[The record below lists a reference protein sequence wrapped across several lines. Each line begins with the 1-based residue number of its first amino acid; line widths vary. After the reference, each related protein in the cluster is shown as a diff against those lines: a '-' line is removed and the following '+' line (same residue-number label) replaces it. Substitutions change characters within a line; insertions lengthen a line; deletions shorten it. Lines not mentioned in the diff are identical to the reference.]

1 MKSLLLASLI
11 PALVVSTYAQEAPA
25 FAIKAAFVPLDK
37 ENGKN
42 FVGAVVAANA
52 TQIEYRNPITAPGNT
67 VSAIRDFEAIIF
79 LEPAEYTAA
88 MDLYQSGK
96 FEEAKVQFAKY
107 KELTKAVVS
116 LPGNYHVLSAFYEL
130 ECLRNMGDLK
140 GLAEGLQAFPKQQL
154 TREHHLRQLE
164 LYVLWDAVKAENWER
179 VLVVAT
185 ERETQK
191 MPDYQLAQ
199 VYYCKGLA
207 LQKLNRSDE
216 AVVAYNM
223 VMTADAATSENLVSK
238 AALNAL
244 EIYQK
249 DETVKVAIADWGTDL
264 EKKGSVGYTK
274 LLEAGILVELYTKY
288 FTHIKDLPVEYKKFM
303 DFKVKEEAPQAPQTP
318 KAP

>member
-11 PALVVSTYAQEAPA
+11 PALAVSAYAQEAPA

-37 ENGKN
+37 ENGRN
-42 FVGAVVAANA
+42 FVGAVVAATA
-52 TQIEYRNPITAPGNT
+52 AQIEYRAPLNAQAST
-67 VSAIRDFEAIIF
+67 VSAIKDFEAIIF
-79 LEPAEYTAA
+79 LEPAEYIAA

-107 KELTKAVVS
+107 KELTKAVAA

-140 GLAEGLQAFPKQQL
+140 GLAEGLQSFPKQQL

-164 LYVLWDAVKAENWER
+164 LYVLWDAVKSENWER
-179 VLVVAT
+179 VLTVAT

-191 MPDYQLAQ
+191 LPDYQLAQ

-207 LQKLNRSDE
+207 LQKLNRPDD

-244 EIYQK
+244 DIYQK
-249 DETVKVAIADWGTDL
+249 DEAVKVAMTDWGTDQ
-264 EKKGSVGYTK
+264 EKIGSVGYTK
-274 LLEAGILVELYTKY
+274 LLEAGTLARLYTQY
-288 FTHIKDLPVEYKKFM
+288 FTHIKDLPIEYKKFM
-303 DFKVKEEAPQAPQTP
+303 DFKAKEEAP
-318 KAP
+318 